1 MQDWLGWD
9 STGKRKPKSRQV
21 GLTMVM
27 DKGMG
32 LFSFTECLELAAPYF
47 DFLKL
52 GFGTLSL
59 HSPQIV
65 QQKLAL
71 TKRYQ
76 VHLYPGGTFF
86 ECYAAQNR
94 AEAYF
99 STLKELGFSYV
110 EISDGSYSLSLKERS
125 KMIRLAR
132 SYQLRVI
139 TEIGKKQSG
148 VTLPVTEVE
157 QLYTHDLEAG
167 AEYVILEGR
176 ETGENIGIFD
186 LYGEIDRK
194 YVEKLLK
201 RIAVDQMIW
210 EAPQKKQQVS
220 LLRLIGQAVNF
231 GNIPPQEILSVEA
244 LRRGLRADTFMWE
257 G

>member
-1 MQDWLGWD
+1 MEDWLGWD
-9 STGKRKPKSRQV
+9 STGRRKPKPRQDS
-21 GLTMVM
+21 LTMVM

-32 LFSFTECLELAAPYF
+32 LFSLTESLEIAAPYM

-59 HSPQIV
+59 YSPQIV

-71 TKRYQ
+71 TKRHQ

-94 AEAYF
+94 AEEYF
-99 STLKELGFSYV
+99 STLKELGFHYV
-110 EISDGSYSLSLKERS
+110 EISDGSFSLSLKGRGQ
-125 KMIRLAR
+125 MIRLAKA
-132 SYQLRVI
+132 YQLRVI

-148 VTLPVTEVE
+148 VTLPVEEVE
-157 QLYTHDLEAG
+157 ELYTHDLEAG

-176 ETGENIGIFD
+176 ETGENIGIYD
-186 LYGEIDRK
+186 RQGEIDRK
-194 YVEKLLK
+194 YVENLIKRVNVEKL
-201 RIAVDQMIW
+201 IW
-210 EAPQKKQQVS
+210 EAPQKKQQVA
-220 LLRLIGQAVNF
+220 LLQLIGQAVNL
-231 GNIPPQEILSVEA
+231 GNIASQDILSVEA